1 MYAQVR
7 LGAARRLEAQWG
19 MQEDGGGSLDE
30 QVHLLPYALCLMP
43 YGAGSLEEQV
53 HLLHLLHLQRKASH
67 ASRSRPHTLAA

>member
-30 QVHLLPYALCLMP
+30 QVHLLLYALCLMP
-43 YGAGSLEEQV
+43 YALWRRLARGTGASV
-53 HLLHLLHLQRKASH
+53 APV
-67 ASRSRPHTLAA
+67 APAT